1 MMPPFKPSALSL
13 PSCDAVLVQIE
24 HCANALPAVS
34 NILAVII
41 PTFFQ
46 LLAILLKLMRKIT
59 GYTSCKTVMNQIMLP
74 IKKPTPKGWL

>member
-24 HCANALPAVS
+24 HCANALPADS
-34 NILAVII
+34 NILAAII

-59 GYTSCKTVMNQIMLP
+59 GYTVMNQIMLP